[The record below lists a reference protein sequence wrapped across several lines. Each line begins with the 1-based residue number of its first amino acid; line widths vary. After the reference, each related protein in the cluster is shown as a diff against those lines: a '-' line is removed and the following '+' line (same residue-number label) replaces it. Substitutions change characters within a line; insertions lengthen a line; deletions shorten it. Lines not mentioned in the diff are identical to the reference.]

1 MKLKIRYENEYQT
14 LNLDEAS
21 TEELWVTLSLEGEGI
36 SKADKEQMIQEA
48 WEEKFNKPEYNNWHK
63 FDRHRGYS
71 EAQNGKDDDVD
82 DVDEPLM
89 REVADD
95 RVFRRDEIE
104 WERRKEYDAV
114 VKWVQKSLEKK
125 PAWAEAF
132 IAVRLDGVSVNDYAA
147 SIGVKDASIV
157 PKWLSRAEKKLKEK
171 YPNRQI

>member
-21 TEELWVTLSLEGEGI
+21 TDELWVTLSLEGEGI

-48 WEEKFNKPEYNNWHK
+48 WEERFNKPDYNNWHK

-71 EAQNGKDDDVD
+71 EAQTGKDDEGD

-104 WERRKEYDAV
+104 WEQRKEYDAV

-125 PAWAEAF
+125 PAWANAF

-157 PKWLSRAEKKLKEK
+157 SKWLSRAEKKLKEK